1 MADGGDDNEKTEEP
15 TQKRLSDA
23 FDKGDVV
30 KSQEVGIWFGLA
42 GTTIVVG
49 LLAPD
54 MASSL
59 AADLRGFLMNSY
71 MMPIDAGGMKIIW
84 EKIALVLFGAMAVP
98 MGVMFF
104 AALLGN
110 LAQHRPTWSVD
121 PITPKASKISPLAG
135 AKRLFSKD
143 SLVNFLKGVLKIALV
158 AAAMGAILW
167 PERDRLDTMI
177 QRDQTVLLIE
187 AQELGL
193 KLLGVILAIMGAIAA
208 ADFFWQKHKW
218 FERQKMSLQEV
229 KEEYKQQEGDPAVK
243 AKIRQLRM
251 ERSRSRMMASVPDAT
266 VVITNPT
273 HFAVAL
279 KYEEGME
286 APLCVAKGLDAV
298 ALRIREV
305 AGNADVP
312 IVENPPLARALHAA
326 IEIDDSIPEE
336 HYKAVAEVIGYV
348 YRLRNR
354 KNGAKH

>member
-1 MADGGDDNEKTEEP
+1 MAEGGDDNEKTEEP

-49 LLAPD
+49 LVSPG
-54 MASSL
+54 MADGL
-59 AADLRGFLMNSY
+59 AADLRGFFLNAHV
-71 MMPIDAGGMKIIW
+71 MPIDGGGMRLIW
-84 EKIALVLFGAMAVP
+84 EKIALILLGAMALP
-98 MGVMFF
+98 MGILFF

-110 LAQHRPTWSVD
+110 LAQHRPTWSAD

-143 SLVNFLKGVLKIALV
+143 SLVNFGKGVLKIALV
-158 AAAMGAILW
+158 AAAMAAILW

-177 QRDQTVLLIE
+177 QRDQSVLLYE
-187 AQELGL
+187 AQELSL
-193 KLLGVILAIMGAIAA
+193 KLLGVILAIMGAIAV

-218 FERQKMSLQEV
+218 YERQKMSLQEV

-251 ERSRSRMMASVPDAT
+251 ERSRSRMMAAVPDAT
-266 VVITNPT
+266 VVVTNPT

-286 APLCVAKGLDAV
+286 APVCVAKGLDAV
-298 ALRIREV
+298 ALKIREV

-326 IEIDDSIPEE
+326 IDIDDAVPEE

-354 KNGAKH
+354 KKGSKH